1 MIYSLY
7 NHLKV
12 KTHLESMLDG
22 KDGLEHF
29 ELYAEGK
36 GVTDLDQKKSL
47 LLHSAEMDVQDVFFT
62 LPNGEGDNA
71 YAKAKDVLTKYFS
84 PLLNVPFD
92 RHKFR
97 TTVHGQD
104 ESVAQYIVRLRQ
116 KADTCEFRNNNAV
129 EIQIRDQEIEK
140 CKSHKLRR
148 KLLERGRDL
157 SLRQLRDISRAFE
170 DSEQQATMIEG
181 AAQEV
186 NKLSFLLPL
195 IQEGQFGRLV
205 VLGLTSL

>member
-1 MIYSLY
+1 MAVALHDIQS
-7 NHLKV
+7 V
-12 KTHLESMLDG
+12 QPFES
-22 KDGLEHF
+22 KDTSGINARSKRWIRAF

-36 GVTDLDQKKSL
+36 GVADPDQKKSL
-47 LLHSAEMDVQDVFFT
+47 LLHSAELDVQNVFFT
-62 LPNGEGDNA
+62 LPNGKGDNA

-84 PLLNVPFD
+84 PLSNVPFD

-129 EIQIRDQEIEK
+129 EIQIRDQKIEK

-148 KLLERGRDL
+148 KLLERGRDS

-170 DSEQQATMIEG
+170 DSEQQATNDRGSCSRSE
-181 AAQEV
+181 QTVDKE
-186 NKLSFLLPL
+186 
-195 IQEGQFGRLV
+195 
-205 VLGLTSL
+205 